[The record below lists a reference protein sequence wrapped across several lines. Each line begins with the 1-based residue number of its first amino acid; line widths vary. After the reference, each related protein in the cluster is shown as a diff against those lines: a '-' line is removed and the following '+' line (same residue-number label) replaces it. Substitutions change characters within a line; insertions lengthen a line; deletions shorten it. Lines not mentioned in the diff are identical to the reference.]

1 MIAPDN
7 RPRTLRRATIWGNP
21 LSRNSEN
28 PRLFFRGK
36 PHWVHTTA
44 SVETLAPH
52 SSHAMSAITF
62 SWSQRQVSRCMWV
75 RSLCASPGPTA
86 RQGSLYL
93 IENDAGSAEARFT
106 DLGTEAVGP
115 NLLRGLYRAEN
126 LASLGGEPQEF
137 RPAVAR
143 IVLVDC

>member
-1 MIAPDN
+1 MPEGFVRLGVGYRSDPERSSDRDGPEDDRGLVLANDFMSCLVPTPTPRALGW
-7 RPRTLRRATIWGNP
+7 RPAG
-21 LSRNSEN
+21 S
-28 PRLFFRGK
+28 F
-36 PHWVHTTA
+36 
-44 SVETLAPH
+44 
-52 SSHAMSAITF
+52 
-62 SWSQRQVSRCMWV
+62 RCMWV
-75 RSLCASPGPTA
+75 RRLCASPGPTA